1 MQQTIEKKKMTRGTK
16 KLIET
21 AIDQLEPEK
30 RNNSNAICEKMVDIL
45 FERFDGN
52 NLDYQ
57 IKRMGIE
64 STGQIL
70 DKLDDYFLRYR
81 SHHPE
86 DKDESTEV

>member
-21 AIDQLEPEK
+21 AISSLEPGK

-45 FERFDGN
+45 FERFEGA

-57 IKRMGIE
+57 AKRMDIE
-64 STGQIL
+64 STGKIL
-70 DKLDDYFLRYR
+70 DKLDDYFQRYPNR
-81 SHHPE
+81 EPRE
-86 DKDESTEV
+86 DLAIKE

>member
-16 KLIET
+16 KLIER
-21 AIDQLEPEK
+21 AIEQLEPEK

-45 FERFDGN
+45 FERFEGN

-57 IKRMGIE
+57 VKRMDIE
-64 STGQIL
+64 TTGKIL

-81 SHHPE
+81 SHHQE
-86 DKDESTEV
+86 DADESTES